1 MVLTRQVLEEVE
13 NTFIELLRSKIG
25 PLVKSHAG
33 TNFCSYDDKANGVDL
48 VTALDKQIESIIKET
63 LTAKYP
69 GFKFIGEE
77 TYVKGVTKITNDPT
91 FIVDPIDGTTNFIH
105 GYPYSCTS
113 LGLAEMGKP
122 VVGVVFNPHLNQ
134 LFHASKGNGAF
145 LNDQEIKVSKR
156 PLILQKSLIALEG
169 GSERTEG
176 SQGNFDKKMNTYKNL
191 LSESGAFVHGFRSA
205 GSAAM
210 NICYVASGMLDAYW
224 EGGCWAWDVCAGWC
238 ILEEAG
244 GIMVGGNCGE
254 WNIPL
259 DRRCYLAIRGGCE
272 SMEQK
277 RFAESFWPHVAGEL
291 EY

>member
-1 MVLTRQVLEEVE
+1 MVLTTQELKEVE
-13 NTFIELLRSKIG
+13 NTFIQLLRSEIG
-25 PLVKSHAG
+25 PLLKSYAG
-33 TNFCSYDDKANGVDL
+33 TNFYSYDDKSNGVDL
-48 VTALDKQIESIIKET
+48 VTALDKQIESIIKVA

-69 GFKFIGEE
+69 SFKFIGEE

-145 LNDQEIKVSKR
+145 LNDQEIRVSKR

-176 SQGNFDKKMNTYKNL
+176 SQGNFDKKMSTYKNL

-244 GIMVGGNCGE
+244 GIMAGGVRGE
-254 WNIPL
+254 WDIPL

-272 SMEQK
+272 PIEQK
-277 RFAESFWPHVAGEL
+277 EFAESFWNHVAGEL